1 MARTETVT
9 VAFTDLVG
17 STELAS
23 RLGHDAYELLRHS
36 HFDGLRLA
44 ATNHNGS
51 EIKTTGDG
59 LMLRFSSAADAVACA
74 IAIQQSAAIPS
85 RQEGAAP
92 LEIRI
97 GISSGEATQEN
108 NDLFGPPVVEA
119 SRLCAAASAR
129 QILVSDVVRS
139 LTRGKGHRFT
149 SVGDL
154 TLKGLPEPVAA
165 FEVVWEP
172 LSKPTSGIRAIFAQT
187 GEYWTVR
194 YGDASFSLKDVKG
207 LSYIQRLLQHPGE
220 EFHALDLLDRPAA
233 GSSAETSTAD
243 EASLL
248 KDAGVGIGGLGD
260 AGEMLDGR
268 AKQEYKRR
276 LLELREK
283 LTELR
288 ERGDSERAAEVE
300 SEIDFLAREIARA
313 VGLGGRD
320 RRAGSAAERARLNV
334 TRAIKGALQKIAE
347 HSADLEK
354 LLDRTIKTGTF
365 CSYRADPRLSISWQ
379 LSLDGPN
386 PSAIDLESTA
396 PLLLKGNTTFL
407 RGLVDRTTFVGR
419 TREYAAL
426 RGFLDQAVAGEGRV
440 VMLGGQPGVG
450 KTRIATEI
458 GAEASEKGY
467 LTIAGNCYD
476 RDDAVPFIPIVEILD
491 DALARSATPEAFRGA
506 LGDDAA
512 EVARLTPQ
520 LRRMF
525 PDIPPPS
532 EATPEQSRR
541 ALFSAIAKFLA
552 RLAENSPVLLIL
564 EDLHW
569 ADEGTLSLLT
579 HLARS
584 FRNLPVMIIGTFRD
598 YELDSSGPLA
608 QTLDD
613 CTRLHLLERVDLQ
626 GLPPAAVSE
635 MIRTLSGQQP
645 PSSLVDAIH
654 SRTEGNPFFVEELY
668 KHLNE
673 RGRLFDSSGKF
684 RSAFKPGDLDVPQS
698 VRLVIQRR
706 LARLGDETRKMLDTA
721 AVIGRSFTF
730 ALLEASAKT
739 DADPL
744 LDSLEESEAAG
755 LVSSSLE
762 HLEALFQFSHELI
775 RQVVLDDLSAAR
787 RQRFHL
793 KVADA
798 IEGLHD
804 GSLEDKINDLAY
816 HLWHAGAA
824 ADSARTVECL
834 MRAAKRAQE
843 QSAYETALSH
853 LSNALERLREFAPS
867 AARDEQ
873 ELALYLEYLRVVR
886 LTNRWT
892 TTEAGVIYTRAR
904 ELCERSGQSS
914 KMLAILQGSA
924 NFHLGRGELA
934 LAQDY
939 AQRILELSR
948 SSSRADSASSGNFIL
963 GHALCCRGDLV
974 SAHRHLEA
982 ARFRDKMAVPLVG
995 GRAKIFSLG
1004 IDAMVLWML
1013 GYPDQAVAAA
1023 EQGVRE
1029 AEESKNL
1036 FAISFAR
1043 IQLHIVVMFRGEFS
1057 KALEIGEHALR
1068 EATAKHFDWLRT
1080 AMGWSMDAC
1089 RILGHASEGSIDR
1102 TQQAF
1107 DAQYASEA
1115 KLYKP
1120 QNCTVLA
1127 ECCGVSG
1134 RVEAG
1139 LAMIEAAFSAME
1151 ETNERMSEP
1160 ETWRVK
1166 ASLLLQLA
1174 ASPGIAEDR
1183 AKELREEGEMCLRTA
1198 ITKAQLQAS
1207 KSWELRASVDL
1218 GRLLKSS
1225 RREAEA
1231 GSIVRAAYDWFTEG
1245 FDTPDLVQA
1254 RALLAELAT

>member
-23 RLGHDAYELLRHS
+23 RVGHDAYELLRHS
-36 HFDGLRLA
+36 HFDGLRVA
-44 ATNHNGS
+44 VTNHNGS

-74 IAIQQSAAIPS
+74 IAMQQSAAIPS
-85 RQEGAAP
+85 RHEGAAP

-97 GISSGEATQEN
+97 GVSSGEATQEG

-129 QILVSDVVRS
+129 QILVSDVVRT

-154 TLKGLPEPVAA
+154 TLKGLPEPVPA

-172 LSKPTSGIRAIFAQT
+172 LSKPSSGIRAIFART

-194 YGDASFSLKDVKG
+194 YGDANFSLKDVKG

-220 EFHALDLLDRPAA
+220 EFHALDLLDRPGA
-233 GSSAETSTAD
+233 GSSAAADETSMLSDT
-243 EASLL
+243 
-248 KDAGVGIGGLGD
+248 GVGIGGLGD

-288 ERGDSERAAEVE
+288 ERGDSDRAAEVE

-354 LLDRTIKTGTF
+354 LLDRTIKTGAF
-365 CSYRADPRLSISWQ
+365 CSYLADPRLSISWQ

-386 PSAIDLESTA
+386 ASVDVESTA
-396 PLLLKGNTTFL
+396 PLLLKGNTSFL

-426 RGFLDQAVAGEGRV
+426 RGFLDQAVAGESRV
-440 VMLGGQPGVG
+440 VMLGGPPGVG
-450 KTRIATEI
+450 KTRLATEI

-491 DALARSATPEAFRGA
+491 DALARSTTPEAFRGV

-512 EVARLTPQ
+512 EVARLMPQ

-584 FRNLPVMIIGTFRD
+584 FRKLPVMIIGTFRD

-613 CTRLHLLERVDLQ
+613 CTRLHLLERLDLH
-626 GLPPAAVSE
+626 GLSPTAVSE

-684 RSAFKPGDLDVPQS
+684 RSGFKPGDLDVPQS

-706 LARLGDETRKMLDTA
+706 LARLDDETRKMLDTA

-730 ALLEASAKT
+730 ALLEASTKT

-798 IEGLHD
+798 IEGLND

-824 ADSARTVECL
+824 ADRARTIECL
-834 MRAAKRAQE
+834 MRAANRAQE

-853 LSNALERLREFAPS
+853 LSNALERLRELAPS

-873 ELALYLEYLRVVR
+873 ELAVYLKYLRAVR
-886 LTNRWT
+886 LTDRWT

-904 ELCERSGQSS
+904 ELCERSGQSP
-914 KMLAILQGSA
+914 KMLEILQGSA
-924 NFHLGRGELA
+924 NFHLGRGELM

-939 AQRILELSR
+939 AQRILEISR
-948 SSSRADSASSGNFIL
+948 SSSQNDSASSGHFIL
-963 GHALCCRGDLV
+963 GHALCCLGDLV
-974 SAHRHLEA
+974 SAHSHLEA
-982 ARFRDKMAVPLVG
+982 VRFRDSTVAPIAG
-995 GRAKIFSLG
+995 GRAKIFSQG
-1004 IDAMVLWML
+1004 IEAMVLWML
-1013 GYPDQAVAAA
+1013 GYPDLARASA
-1023 EQGVRE
+1023 ERGARE
-1029 AEESKNL
+1029 AEESKNR
-1036 FAISFAR
+1036 FAISFSR

-1068 EATAKHFDWLRT
+1068 DATAKHFEWLRT
-1080 AMGWSMDAC
+1080 AIGWSMEAC

-1102 TQQAF
+1102 AQQAF

-1120 QNCTVLA
+1120 HNCTVLA
-1127 ECCGVSG
+1127 ECCGKVG
-1134 RVEAG
+1134 QVEAG
-1139 LAMIEAAFSAME
+1139 ISRIEQAFSAMQ
-1151 ETNERMSEP
+1151 ETNEKMSEP

-1174 ASPGIAEDR
+1174 GSPGIAGDR
-1183 AKELREEGEMCLRTA
+1183 AKELREEGETCLRTA
-1198 ITKAQLQAS
+1198 ISKAQLQAS

-1225 RREAEA
+1225 RRDAEA

>member
-23 RLGHDAYELLRHS
+23 RVGHDAYELLRHS

-44 ATNHNGS
+44 VTNHNGS

-74 IAIQQSAAIPS
+74 IAMQQSAAVPS
-85 RQEGAAP
+85 RHEGAAP

-97 GISSGEATQEN
+97 GVSSGEATAEG

-129 QILVSDVVRS
+129 QILVSDVVRT

-154 TLKGLPEPVAA
+154 TLKGMPEPVPA

-172 LSKPTSGIRAIFAQT
+172 LSKPSSGNRAIFART

-194 YGDASFSLKDVKG
+194 YGDANFSLKDVKG

-220 EFHALDLLDRPAA
+220 EFHALDLLNRPGG
-233 GSSAETSTAD
+233 GSSAESSAAD
-243 EASLL
+243 EASMLS
-248 KDAGVGIGGLGD
+248 DSGVGIGGLGD

-283 LTELR
+283 LAELR
-288 ERGDSERAAEVE
+288 ERGDSDRAAEVE

-354 LLDRTIKTGTF
+354 LLDRTIKTGSF
-365 CSYRADPRLSISWQ
+365 CAYLADPRLAISWQ
-379 LSLDGPN
+379 LSLDGPT
-386 PSAIDLESTA
+386 PSVDVESSA
-396 PLLLKGNTTFL
+396 PLLLKGNTSFP
-407 RGLVDRTTFVGR
+407 RSLVDRTTFVGR

-426 RGFLDQAVAGEGRV
+426 QGVLDQAVAGDGRV

-450 KTRIATEI
+450 KTRIAMQI

-476 RDDAVPFIPIVEILD
+476 RADAVPFIPIVEILD
-491 DALARSATPEAFRGA
+491 DAFARSATPEAFRGA

-512 EVARLTPQ
+512 EVARLMPQ

-552 RLAENSPVLLIL
+552 RMAENSPVLLIL

-584 FRNLPVMIIGTFRD
+584 FRKLPVMIIGTFRD

-626 GLPPAAVSE
+626 GLPADAVSE

-645 PSSLVDAIH
+645 PTSLVDAIH

-673 RGRLFDSSGKF
+673 RGRLLDSSGKF
-684 RSAFKPGDLDVPQS
+684 RSTFKPGDLDVPQS

-706 LARLGDETRKMLDTA
+706 LARLDDETRKMLDTA

-730 ALLEASAKT
+730 ALLEASTKT

-798 IEGLHD
+798 IEGIYD
-804 GSLEDKINDLAY
+804 RSLEDKINDLAY
-816 HLWHAGAA
+816 HLWNAGSA
-824 ADSARTVECL
+824 ADPARTLECL

-853 LSNALERLREFAPS
+853 LSNALERLRELAPS

-873 ELALYLEYLRVVR
+873 ELAVYLEYVRVVR

-948 SSSRADSASSGNFIL
+948 GSSQADSASSGNFIL
-963 GHALCCRGDLV
+963 GHAQCCRGDLV

-982 ARFRDKMAVPLVG
+982 ARFRDNVAVPLVG

-1029 AEESKNL
+1029 AEESKNR
-1036 FAISFAR
+1036 FASSFSR
-1043 IQLHIVVMFRGEFS
+1043 IHLHIVVMFRGEFS
-1057 KALEIGEHALR
+1057 KALEIGERALR
-1068 EATAKHFDWLRT
+1068 DATAKQFEWLQT
-1080 AMGWSMDAC
+1080 SIGWSMDAC

-1102 TQQAF
+1102 VQRAF

-1115 KLYKP
+1115 KLYQP
-1120 QNCTVLA
+1120 HNYTVLA
-1127 ECCGVSG
+1127 ECCGVVG
-1134 RVEAG
+1134 QADAG
-1139 LAMIEAAFSAME
+1139 LSMIEQAFSVME
-1151 ETNERMSEP
+1151 ETSGRMTEP

-1166 ASLLLQLA
+1166 ASLLQQLA
-1174 ASPGIAEDR
+1174 ASPGIAGDR
-1183 AKELREEGEMCLRTA
+1183 ADELRKEGEMCLRTA

-1207 KSWELRASVDL
+1207 KSWELRATVDL

-1231 GSIVRAAYDWFTEG
+1231 GSIVRTAYDWFTEG

-1254 RALLAELAT
+1254 RALLEELAT